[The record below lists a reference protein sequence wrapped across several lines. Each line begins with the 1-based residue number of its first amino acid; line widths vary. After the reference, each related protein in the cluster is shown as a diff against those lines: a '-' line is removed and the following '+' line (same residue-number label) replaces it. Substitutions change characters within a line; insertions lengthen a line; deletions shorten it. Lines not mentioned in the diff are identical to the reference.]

1 MICDNYSIF
10 ESLWSN
16 VCMVHCE
23 QWADQSGDFYH
34 KTFAKNALGGN
45 IGLISRTHIFLLWV
59 LLNFTFKLTAG
70 SGKKLCLCKR
80 KDTPVRIWSKMSVSR
95 RARRV
100 GVAALTGEIE
110 WNSEGDRDG
119 MRIGVLHTA
128 QNPTNFLFLL
138 NWIELDYLKNA
149 FPPYNI
155 FQGTLIC
162 LQTIA
167 LAAIVFGHIYTYLT
181 LRKFFETLCS
191 EVKWGRKQVFPRSG
205 TKNRARGEEE
215 SLVGFCTHVAAISE
229 NGWTNFDF

>member
-1 MICDNYSIF
+1 MICDNYSFF

-45 IGLISRTHIFLLWV
+45 IGLISRTHICLLWV
-59 LLNFTFKLTAG
+59 LLNSHSSWQQVQAK
-70 SGKKLCLCKR
+70 SCVCVKER
-80 KDTPVRIWSKMSVSR
+80 IYPVRIWSKMSVSR

-162 LQTIA
+162 LQTIS

-191 EVKWGRKQVFPRSG
+191 EVKWGREQVFPRSG
-205 TKNRARGEEE
+205 TKTRARGEE
-215 SLVGFCTHVAAISE
+215 
-229 NGWTNFDF
+229 